1 MMTPTTLITPWHR
14 RLAKP
19 PTSTDQQGSTA
30 ATAILDHRS
39 TMIRGLIARAGHDAG
54 SQDPLAV
61 LHAAYAIIRG
71 EVRAVYALEETTPAS
86 RTLARGFG
94 SCSQRLAIL
103 ESAARG
109 LGIATRARALL
120 VDRSF
125 WYRRFPRVRRLLPD
139 QVLLVWPEFEIAG
152 ERRSASELFGAI
164 GCRGGGGFRNEGAE
178 TLFEAI
184 GRCAVDWDG
193 HGDAGDPYDLSHF
206 VRTDWGASLIAT
218 RSSRASVRHSARRAA
233 LLPIRSCAA
242 SRPERRRWVGRA
254 YRIDPE
260 VPPLRPISA
269 GSARRSEAVRVRP
282 LKPGETVSLK

>member
-1 MMTPTTLITPWHR
+1 MMTPTALITPWYR

-19 PTSTDQQGSTA
+19 PTSRDERGSTA

-39 TMIRGLIARAGHDAG
+39 AEIRGLIARAGCDAKPEG
-54 SQDPLAV
+54 PSAV
-61 LHAAYAIIRG
+61 LEAAYALIRD

-125 WYRRFPRVRRLLPD
+125 WYPRFPRVRRLLPA

-152 ERRSASELFGAI
+152 EWRPASELFGAI
-164 GCRGGGGFRNEGAE
+164 GCRGGRGFRNQGAE
-178 TLFEAI
+178 TLFEAA

-206 VRTDWGASLIAT
+206 VRADLGHFADRDTVFARFGQTLCAP
-218 RSSRASVRHSARRAA
+218 SRALADPILRRIAA
-233 LLPIRSCAA
+233 
-242 SRPERRRWVGRA
+242 
-254 YRIDPE
+254 
-260 VPPLRPISA
+260 
-269 GSARRSEAVRVRP
+269 
-282 LKPGETVSLK
+282 